1 MMKKKL
7 VFGIQF
13 VINLWFTSKVFGYFL
28 NLSWTDEPWHILL
41 DIFGILIAII
51 MAYMITVRFEN

>member
-1 MMKKKL
+1 MMKQKL

-13 VINLWFTSKVFGYFL
+13 VINLWFMLNVIGYFL

-41 DIFGILIAII
+41 DIFGISIAIV

>member
-1 MMKKKL
+1 MKQKL

-13 VINLWFTSKVFGYFL
+13 VINLWFMLNVIGYFL
-28 NLSWTDEPWHILL
+28 NFSWTDEPWHILL
-41 DIFGILIAII
+41 DIFGILIAIV